1 MNSDI
6 RIESIARSHEGRV
19 RSDNEDA
26 FCDLPES
33 SLWAVADGMGGHEYG
48 EWASQAIVDSL
59 SQAEIPPF
67 FSGAAHAISDAIHLA
82 NRTIWEEGQ
91 RREVQLGST
100 VVALHVCEGRF
111 AVLWV
116 GDSRAYLLRGGQLL
130 QLTRDHTQVQ
140 ELVDAGVISEEDA
153 VGHPMGHVLARAV
166 GVQSSVAV
174 DGVADEVQSG
184 DQFLLCSD
192 GLTGQ
197 VKDHEIRDILTGNP
211 GLVAVDALIDLA
223 LERGGPDNVTIVL
236 ASISE
241 VTMVAFGTQVGGLE
255 S

>member
-6 RIESIARSHEGRV
+6 RIESIASSHEGRV
-19 RSDNEDA
+19 RTNNEDA
-26 FCDLPES
+26 FCDLPDS
-33 SLWAVADGMGGHEYG
+33 CLWAVADGMGGHEFG
-48 EWASQAIVDSL
+48 EWASQAIVDCL
-59 SQAEIPPF
+59 SQTEIPPSF
-67 FSGAAHAISDAIHLA
+67 TVACHAISDAIHQA

-100 VVALHVCEGRF
+100 VVTLHVCEGRF

-140 ELVDAGVISEEDA
+140 ELVDAGVLTEEDA

-184 DQFLLCSD
+184 DLFLLCSD
-192 GLTGQ
+192 GLTGP
-197 VKDHEIRDILTGNP
+197 VKDHEIRDILSANP
-211 GLVAVDALIDLA
+211 GLAAVEALIALA

-236 ASISE
+236 ASVNE
-241 VTMVAFGTQVGGLE
+241 VTMVSFGTLVSG
-255 S
+255 SMA